1 MVFDLT
7 GDFDF
12 NTTTL
17 IATFAS
23 GANTSNVSVQ
33 VISDIVGETDESF
46 ELKLSVPMSLSPA
59 ITAGENNR
67 ATGIIIDSS
76 SKCIIN
82 T

>member
-7 GDFDF
+7 GNIDF

-23 GANTSNVSVQ
+23 GVNMSNVSVQ
-33 VISDIVGETDESF
+33 VISDIVGELDESF
-46 ELKLSVPMSLSPA
+46 ELTLSVPMSLSPA

-67 ATGIIIDSS
+67 ATGIIIDSN
-76 SKCIIN
+76 SK
-82 T
+82 